1 MVIWPSFLY
10 HNASCSSRSHGGVL
24 DVHIIGVKVVGHVR
38 VFSFRVVYLAASRGA
53 FALHKKS
60 QY

>member
-38 VFSFRVVYLAASRGA
+38 VFFSSCLSGGIAWCFCIT
-53 FALHKKS
+53 
-60 QY
+60 